1 MKIQI
6 EASKIFSFGDFDVCN
21 EINLLMAK
29 SRKKLANNKLV
40 LEKTD
45 GKMSR
50 NNRKNKMV

>member
-1 MKIQI
+1 MKIHI
-6 EASKIFSFGDFDVCN
+6 EASKIFSFGDFNVCN

-29 SRKKLANNKLV
+29 SIKKLANNKLE

-50 NNRKNKMV
+50 NNRKIKMV